1 MNFLRRYLLH
11 NWWLKLLALLLA
23 FLLWSA
29 VTGEPPTEVGYAV
42 PLELR
47 NVPANLEVSGDVP
60 ATIRIWLRGSAP
72 LVRRLV
78 PADIVV
84 AIDLIG
90 RSAGEHVFQ
99 LKPSDIEVPYGTRVV
114 RLSPSEVR
122 LRLVRRPTSPP
133 SP

>member
-1 MNFLRRYLLH
+1 MSILRRYLLH

-23 FLLWSA
+23 LLLWSA

-47 NVPANLEVSGDVP
+47 NVSANVEVAGDVP
-60 ATIRIWLRGSAP
+60 PTVRVWLRGSAP

-84 AIDLIG
+84 AIDLLG
-90 RSAGEHVFQ
+90 RSPGEYVFQ

-122 LRLVRRPTSPP
+122 LRLVRRPGPLG
-133 SP
+133 